1 MGNINN
7 LIEMLLDIK
16 SQDSKQAVI
25 EEGEDKKE

>member
-25 EEGEDKKE
+25 EEEDKKE